1 MAITRSQIA
10 RQLLAEGGSPNPR
23 KPFRSGDLAA
33 RDDSYGTLSG
43 SATTGFE
50 GSPEMTGQGT
60 ATTETFGGPIGG
72 GDDAPVTDTFRA
84 NQLKKQ
90 IDLMSG
96 NTRFNPSFI
105 ASIFGPPKQ
114 DVYNQDFLDIDQLGM
129 SGKDLTRSQN
139 IQRAL
144 DKFQETGRLS
154 QSEFETAFGSN
165 VPKTTSAGDNEMA
178 AVMANTLMTPKVPSD
193 IESQRSDMQEF
204 VQRFTLPERFRLSN
218 GGITGTET
226 AMKEARQAYDKYKKS
241 GGKLS
246 FDKFIALGDEGVA
259 KFFAEGGRTGFEG
272 SPELAGQ
279 GTQTAETYGG
289 PPGGDNE
296 GSPTTPPTTFGGGI
310 TTNVTGFGPGGRPA
324 PKTITIE
331 EILALNEDEDEDEK
345 NKSESIGMNTKNTPR
360 PTGGYEIK
368 SGMPGSAE
376 KGDAAFQKTMD
387 EYFPQGLADGG
398 PIRQAYGLGSL
409 VKSITKPIKKVLK
422 SDVGKAALIGAAAF
436 GIPGTQFGGLFGRQA
451 IGGGAKGIF
460 GGYGLGDFFKQQAI
474 SERGGEIV
482 FGKSPFRKALSSL
495 ASPRGAMAGI
505 VGTSIL
511 AGALTPEQ
519 EEQVDSLSSRISDR
533 TGIDVEKIRKE
544 VQSAYA
550 SGDLSGLKSKYPF
563 LIPTE
568 AAKAEGGLMRLGY
581 EDGSKDAVTPQEMF
595 PDNIDLDKIGPRKTK
610 SKLRKMP
617 EFKGKEVKKRK
628 VAEAAEGGLM
638 NLGGNEMDLR
648 GGGFVPIGVAEK
660 ADDVPARLSK
670 NEFVF
675 TADAVR
681 AAGGGSV
688 DRGAD
693 LMYKTMKQLEN
704 QVA

>member
-10 RQLLAEGGSPNPR
+10 RQLLAEGGAPNPR
-23 KPFRSGDLAA
+23 KPFQSGDLAA

-43 SATTGFE
+43 GESPASTG
-50 GSPEMTGQGT
+50 
-60 ATTETFGGPIGG
+60 
-72 GDDAPVTDTFRA
+72 
-84 NQLKKQ
+84 
-90 IDLMSG
+90 
-96 NTRFNPSFI
+96 
-105 ASIFGPPKQ
+105 
-114 DVYNQDFLDIDQLGM
+114 
-129 SGKDLTRSQN
+129 
-139 IQRAL
+139 
-144 DKFQETGRLS
+144 
-154 QSEFETAFGSN
+154 
-165 VPKTTSAGDNEMA
+165 GDNEMVFDQRFQDIVTAPETVGFTRGSDA
-178 AVMANTLMTPKVPSD
+178 AEFIKSNLATGLSMIANKPGINTGINILRNIFPDTGQTYVRGVDRFGTGDDSETTRIGNRIVQPMMPMTPKLPSD
-193 IESQRSDMQEF
+193 IEPEQSDMQEF

-218 GGITGTET
+218 GGITGIET
-226 AMKEARQAYDKYKKS
+226 AMKEARKAHDKYKKS

-246 FDKFIALGDEGVA
+246 FDRFIALGDEGVA
-259 KFFAEGGRTGFEG
+259 KFFAEGGE
-272 SPELAGQ
+272 
-279 GTQTAETYGG
+279 
-289 PPGGDNE
+289 
-296 GSPTTPPTTFGGGI
+296 
-310 TTNVTGFGPGGRPA
+310 V
-324 PKTITIE
+324 
-331 EILALNEDEDEDEK
+331 
-345 NKSESIGMNTKNTPR
+345 
-360 PTGGYEIK
+360 
-368 SGMPGSAE
+368 
-376 KGDAAFQKTMD
+376 
-387 EYFPQGLADGG
+387 
-398 PIRQAYGLGSL
+398 RQAYGLGSL

-495 ASPRGAMAGI
+495 TSPRGAAAAI
-505 VGTSIL
+505 LGTSAL
-511 AGALTPEQ
+511 AGTITPE
-519 EEQVDSLSSRISDR
+519 EEVESLSSRISDR
-533 TGIDVEKIRKE
+533 TGIDVEAIRKE
-544 VQSAYA
+544 VQAAYA

-568 AAKAEGGLMRLGY
+568 AARAEGGRIGFDEGGKDLSSDPNYRGWVKIYETDPELAKMNDNHGRYLEFYNSQKKAEGGR
-581 EDGSKDAVTPQEMF
+581 
-595 PDNIDLDKIGPRKTK
+595 IG
-610 SKLRKMP
+610 
-617 EFKGKEVKKRK
+617 
-628 VAEAAEGGLM
+628 AEEGGLM

>member
-10 RQLLAEGGSPNPR
+10 RQLLAEGGAPNPR
-23 KPFRSGDLAA
+23 KPFQSGDLAA

-43 SATTGFE
+43 GESPASTG
-50 GSPEMTGQGT
+50 
-60 ATTETFGGPIGG
+60 
-72 GDDAPVTDTFRA
+72 
-84 NQLKKQ
+84 
-90 IDLMSG
+90 
-96 NTRFNPSFI
+96 
-105 ASIFGPPKQ
+105 
-114 DVYNQDFLDIDQLGM
+114 
-129 SGKDLTRSQN
+129 
-139 IQRAL
+139 
-144 DKFQETGRLS
+144 
-154 QSEFETAFGSN
+154 
-165 VPKTTSAGDNEMA
+165 GDNEMVFDQRFQDIVTAPETVGFTRGSDA
-178 AVMANTLMTPKVPSD
+178 AEFIKSNLTKGLGLITKQPGIGTTIDILRNIFPDTGQTYVRGVDRFGTGDEDETNRFRNRIVQPMMPMTPKLPSD
-193 IESQRSDMQEF
+193 IEPQRSDMQEF
-204 VQRFTLPERFRLSN
+204 VQRFTLPERFRLSG

-241 GGKLS
+241 GGTLS
-246 FDKFIALGDEGVA
+246 FNKFIALGDEGVA

-296 GSPTTPPTTFGGGI
+296 GPGSIISLGGNVPKDSRGDLDI
-310 TTNVTGFGPGGRPA
+310 ATLQNLGYTGKQIADIFNEYYSKDLGTDTETNVIGPLG
-324 PKTITIE
+324 KTKD
-331 EILALNEDEDEDEK
+331 DEGIA
-345 NKSESIGMNTKNTPR
+345 SIGMNTKNTPR
-360 PTGGYEIK
+360 VTSGYEIK

-376 KGDAAFQKTMD
+376 NKNRAFQKMLD
-387 EYFPQGLADGG
+387 EYYPRGLADGG

-409 VKSITKPIKKVLK
+409 VKSITKPVKKVLK
-422 SDVGKAALIGAAAF
+422 SDVGKAALAAAAVYYAPAVF
-436 GIPGTQFGGLFGRQA
+436 GGTTGFGPGTTYGNFLRGPAKNFLFGTPFNAPDAVTGGATKGGLLNFL
-451 IGGGAKGIF
+451 K
-460 GGYGLGDFFKQQAI
+460 
-474 SERGGEIV
+474 
-482 FGKSPFRKALSSL
+482 
-495 ASPRGAMAGI
+495 SPRGAATAI
-505 VGTSIL
+505 LGTSAL
-511 AGALTPEQ
+511 AGAITPE
-519 EEQVDSLSSRISDR
+519 EEVESLSSRISDR
-533 TGIDVEKIRKE
+533 TGIDVEAIRKE
-544 VQSAYA
+544 VQAAYA

-568 AAKAEGGLMRLGY
+568 AARAEGGRIGFDEGGKDLSSDPNYRGWVKIYETDPELAKMNDNHGRYLEFYNSQKKAEGGR
-581 EDGSKDAVTPQEMF
+581 
-595 PDNIDLDKIGPRKTK
+595 IG
-610 SKLRKMP
+610 
-617 EFKGKEVKKRK
+617 
-628 VAEAAEGGLM
+628 AEEGGLM

>member
-193 IESQRSDMQEF
+193 IESQQSDMQEF
-204 VQRFTLPERFRLSN
+204 VQRFTLPERFRLSG

-259 KFFAEGGRTGFEG
+259 KFFAEGGRTGFER

-289 PPGGDNE
+289 SPGGDNE
-296 GSPTTPPTTFGGGI
+296 GLGSITSLGGG
-310 TTNVTGFGPGGRPA
+310 GGQEKVSSFPMMAAEKRGIMDKLA
-324 PKTITIE
+324 DFFTLEQE
-331 EILALNEDEDEDEK
+331 EED
-345 NKSESIGMNTKNTPR
+345 TKNTSR

-376 KGDAAFQKTMD
+376 KRDAAFQKTMD

-422 SDVGKAALIGAAAF
+422 SDVGKAALAGAALYYGGGGF
-436 GIPGTQFGGLFGRQA
+436 GRLPGGFSLSNIPGFTAGKNFLMGSPLGYKTAGDSVARSGGLFN
-451 IGGGAKGIF
+451 F
-460 GGYGLGDFFKQQAI
+460 
-474 SERGGEIV
+474 
-482 FGKSPFRKALSSL
+482 
-495 ASPRGAMAGI
+495 
-505 VGTSIL
+505 
-511 AGALTPEQ
+511 
-519 EEQVDSLSSRISDR
+519 
-533 TGIDVEKIRKE
+533 
-544 VQSAYA
+544 
-550 SGDLSGLKSKYPF
+550 LKV
-563 LIPTE
+563 L
-568 AAKAEGGLMRLGY
+568 
-581 EDGSKDAVTPQEMF
+581 
-595 PDNIDLDKIGPRKTK
+595 
-610 SKLRKMP
+610 
-617 EFKGKEVKKRK
+617 
-628 VAEAAEGGLM
+628 
-638 NLGGNEMDLR
+638 
-648 GGGFVPIGVAEK
+648 
-660 ADDVPARLSK
+660 
-670 NEFVF
+670 
-675 TADAVR
+675 
-681 AAGGGSV
+681 
-688 DRGAD
+688 
-693 LMYKTMKQLEN
+693 
-704 QVA
+704 

>member
-10 RQLLAEGGSPNPR
+10 RQLLAEGGAPNPR
-23 KPFRSGDLAA
+23 KPFQSGDLAA

-43 SATTGFE
+43 GESPASTG
-50 GSPEMTGQGT
+50 
-60 ATTETFGGPIGG
+60 
-72 GDDAPVTDTFRA
+72 
-84 NQLKKQ
+84 
-90 IDLMSG
+90 
-96 NTRFNPSFI
+96 
-105 ASIFGPPKQ
+105 
-114 DVYNQDFLDIDQLGM
+114 
-129 SGKDLTRSQN
+129 
-139 IQRAL
+139 
-144 DKFQETGRLS
+144 
-154 QSEFETAFGSN
+154 
-165 VPKTTSAGDNEMA
+165 GDNEMVFDQRFQDIVTAPETVGFTRGSDA
-178 AVMANTLMTPKVPSD
+178 AEFIKSNLTKGLGLITKQPGIGTTIDILRNIFPDTGQTYVRGVDRFGTGDDSETTRFRNRIVQPMMPMTPKLPSD
-193 IESQRSDMQEF
+193 IEPQKSDMQEF

-226 AMKEARQAYDKYKKS
+226 AMKEARQAYDRYKKS
-241 GGKLS
+241 GGTLS

-296 GSPTTPPTTFGGGI
+296 GPGSIISLGGNVPKDSRGDI
-310 TTNVTGFGPGGRPA
+310 DIATLQNLGYTGKQIADIFNEYYSKELGTDTETNVIGPLG
-324 PKTITIE
+324 KTKD
-331 EILALNEDEDEDEK
+331 DEGIA
-345 NKSESIGMNTKNTPR
+345 SIGMDTSIDSIADAVFD
-360 PTGGYEIK
+360 TGSLGGIARDALRAK
-368 SGMPGSAE
+368 KANVQNLRDRFNIPE
-376 KGDAAFQKTMD
+376 K
-387 EYFPQGLADGG
+387 ADGG

-409 VKSITKPIKKVLK
+409 VKSITKPVKKVLK
-422 SDVGKAALIGAAAF
+422 SDVGKAALAAAAVYYGGGGF
-436 GIPGTQFGGLFGRQA
+436 GRLPEGFQFSNIPGFTAGKNFLMGSPLGYKTAGDSVARSGGLFNFL
-451 IGGGAKGIF
+451 K
-460 GGYGLGDFFKQQAI
+460 
-474 SERGGEIV
+474 
-482 FGKSPFRKALSSL
+482 
-495 ASPRGAMAGI
+495 SPRGAATAI
-505 VGTSIL
+505 LGTSAL
-511 AGALTPEQ
+511 AGAMTPE
-519 EEQVDSLSSRISDR
+519 EEVESLSSRISDN

-544 VQSAYA
+544 VQAAYA

-595 PDNIDLDKIGPRKTK
+595 PDNIDLNKIGPRKTK

>member
-10 RQLLAEGGSPNPR
+10 RQLLAEGGAPNPR
-23 KPFRSGDLAA
+23 KPFQSGDLAA
-33 RDDSYGTLSG
+33 RDDSFGTLSG

-139 IQRAL
+139 IQSAL

-154 QSEFETAFGSN
+154 QSEFEKAFGSN

-178 AVMANTLMTPKVPSD
+178 AVMANTLMTPKLPSD
-193 IESQRSDMQEF
+193 IEPEQSDMQEF

-226 AMKEARQAYDKYKKS
+226 AMKEARQAYDRYKKS
-241 GGKLS
+241 GGTLS
-246 FDKFIALGDEGVA
+246 FNKFIALGDEGVA
-259 KFFAEGGRTGFEG
+259 KFFAEGGE
-272 SPELAGQ
+272 
-279 GTQTAETYGG
+279 
-289 PPGGDNE
+289 
-296 GSPTTPPTTFGGGI
+296 
-310 TTNVTGFGPGGRPA
+310 V
-324 PKTITIE
+324 
-331 EILALNEDEDEDEK
+331 
-345 NKSESIGMNTKNTPR
+345 
-360 PTGGYEIK
+360 
-368 SGMPGSAE
+368 
-376 KGDAAFQKTMD
+376 
-387 EYFPQGLADGG
+387 
-398 PIRQAYGLGSL
+398 RQAYGLGSI
-409 VKSITKPIKKVLK
+409 VKSITKPVKKVLK
-422 SDVGKAALIGAAAF
+422 SDVGKAALAGAVLF
-436 GIPGTQFGGLFGRQA
+436 GIPGMGASGG
-451 IGGGAKGIF
+451 IGGGLLGRSSF
-460 GGYGLGDFFKQQAI
+460 GGAAPGVFGLGGIGNLFASGPSIKDAI
-474 SERGGEIV
+474 TDRVIS
-482 FGKSPFRKALSSL
+482 GKSPFTKALDFL
-495 ASPRGAMAGI
+495 KTPKGAMAGI

-519 EEQVDSLSSRISDR
+519 EEQIESLSGRISDR
-533 TGIDVEKIRKE
+533 TGIDVEAIRKE
-544 VQSAYA
+544 VQAAYA

-581 EDGSKDAVTPQEMF
+581 EDGSKNAVTPQEMF